1 MNDYKKEVGLRLRQI
16 REIMNEG
23 SKLSSIQFGYLLD
36 ENGDKIRN
44 YEIGRASIP
53 IRLLYNLY
61 KRGINPNYIITG
73 LESIFADN
81 EEGKRLAKLT
91 YQRNTKLE
99 IEIKLKNVESKYTND
114 DNDLKVAAGRIKK

>member
-44 YEIGRASIP
+44 YEIGRANIP
-53 IRLLYNLY
+53 VRLLYNLY
-61 KRGINPNYIITG
+61 KRGINPNYIIAG
-73 LESIFADN
+73 HESIFADN
-81 EEGKRLAKLT
+81 DEGKRLAKLT
-91 YQRNTKLE
+91 YQRNTKQE
-99 IEIKLKNVESKYTND
+99 IQNKLKNVENKYSHGD
-114 DNDLKVAAGRIKK
+114 IDLKVAAGRIKK